1 MNGIHGEFCLPIRS
15 VDLNLFR
22 VFEAVMRSRSV
33 SGAAAELGLTP
44 SAVSHALSRLR
55 RALGD
60 ELFVPGPVGMEPTP
74 RALELAPDV
83 QDGMQ
88 RLSAALAVRPFVPGD
103 AIRTFCI
110 AASDYPTSTII
121 PPLLRRL
128 AGAAPNVALRMFPG
142 NRLDAVRLLDDGR
155 IDLVLGWIDE
165 IPERMRHRL
174 VLMEHEAL
182 VVRRDH
188 PLTRGLLTKQRLFDF
203 PFVVVE
209 LTGTEDRG
217 VDGFIDERGLM
228 RRTWIERLLIETAN
242 SGGPVGK
249 VAATVPNYGPVPPI
263 LEQTDMIATLPRRLA
278 LQVAR
283 SGSLVML
290 DLPYEPLQV
299 RVDAVW
305 HQRAERDHG
314 LRWLVEEMVDIVR
327 VAPEQA
333 GSG

>member
-1 MNGIHGEFCLPIRS
+1 MS
-15 VDLNLFR
+15 VRRIDLNLFR

-33 SGAAAELGLTP
+33 SGAAIELDLTA

-55 RALGD
+55 RALDD
-60 ELFVPGPVGMEPTP
+60 ELFVPGPAGMEPTL

-83 QDGMQ
+83 HDGLQ
-88 RLSAALAVRPFVPGD
+88 RLSAALAARPFVPGD

-110 AASDYPTSTII
+110 AASDYPASTII
-121 PPLLRRL
+121 PPLVGRL
-128 AGAAPNVALRMFPG
+128 ADAAPNVALRMFPG
-142 NRLDAVRLLDDGR
+142 SRLDAVRLLDEGR

-165 IPERMRHRL
+165 IPERMGHRT
-174 VLMEHEAL
+174 VVIEHEAL
-182 VVRRDH
+182 VVRKDH
-188 PLTRGLLTKQRLFDF
+188 PLTRGVLTRQRLFDF

-217 VDGFIDERGLM
+217 VDGFIDERGLV
-228 RRTWIERLLIETAN
+228 RRTWIERLLIETAG

-249 VAATVPNYGPVPPI
+249 VAVTVPSYGPVAPI

-283 SGSLVML
+283 FGSLVML

-305 HQRAERDHG
+305 HQRAERDRG
-314 LRWLVEEMVDIVR
+314 LRWLVDEMVDIMRPVPDEA
-327 VAPEQA
+327 AP
-333 GSG
+333 G